1 MLGRQ
6 AAEASVSESISPS
19 RYARIGAF
27 LLRYRKAGLFN
38 GLELDLQEAAL
49 ARDARPVA
57 PGQPEQFVDELE
69 ALGPTFIKVG
79 QALSTRPDMV
89 PPAYLD
95 ALERM
100 QDNVAPVPVAEI
112 KAVVEAEL
120 GARIGVLFGS
130 FDDEPLA
137 AGSMAQ
143 VHAATL
149 RDGREVVVK
158 VQRPHIAQTL
168 RDDLAILEKL
178 AGAADQLTEM
188 GRRYGFS
195 EWVRELRHS
204 LANEVNFALEADN
217 LRRFAA
223 NLRGYRHLYVPQPLD
238 DFTTARVLTMDRVR
252 GIKVTHVPP
261 VRRLEHPLQQQ
272 AQELLRAYLDQ
283 VFVHGLVHADPH
295 PGNVLLMD
303 DQRLALFDLG
313 MVARLPPHTRHHLL
327 KLMLGAISG
336 NSEQVGEI
344 SETLGT
350 ALQDFSHSHYRRCV
364 DQLVSG
370 YAGLQGASRQFSE
383 GRLILELTRVGAAC
397 GLRPPPELT
406 ILGKTLLNLE
416 AVTTALDP
424 ALDTRAVVEQHLQQ
438 MLRRQALGS
447 LSPANL
453 ASEWLD
459 LQELARRTPQ
469 HMGAILRTLAENRLR
484 VRIDGLEESRMMES
498 LQKIANRIATGV
510 IIAALVIGAALTARL
525 PGGVRLFGLPLL
537 SAAFILVAAVL
548 GAGLILSAL
557 RRDRKVDR
565 AADRLPD

>member
-1 MLGRQ
+1 
-6 AAEASVSESISPS
+6 VSESISPS

-178 AGAADQLTEM
+178 AGAADHLTEM

-195 EWVRELRHS
+195 DWVRELRHS

-238 DFTTARVLTMDRVR
+238 DFTTERVLTMDRVR

-313 MVARLPPHTRHHLL
+313 MVARLPPHTRHSLL

-344 SETLGT
+344 SEAMGT

-438 MLRRQALGS
+438 MMRRQALGS

-525 PGGVRLFGLPLL
+525 PGGIRLFGLPLL
-537 SAAFILVAAVL
+537 SALFILVAAVL

-565 AADRLPD
+565 AADRMPD